1 SAGCQSSRD
10 RLDLAAN
17 ERLYATPRY
26 RASVPADRK
35 AFVLPTVDERGSVA
49 VDEAAGPYPTQ
60 WMADGYWERTLPE
73 MVDDCLREAFV
84 DCGVFAGIESTTP
97 PAADVLI
104 VEPQLLELR
113 GGQEERVHGRR
124 SVGTVSLRIAV
135 RGPVGADGERPVL
148 FDERFDQTVGTGV
161 STSPER

>member
-1 SAGCQSSRD
+1 SGD
-10 RLDLAAN
+10 GG
-17 ERLYATPRY
+17 
-26 RASVPADRK
+26 
-35 AFVLPTVDERGSVA
+35 VL
-49 VDEAAGPYPTQ
+49 
-60 WMADGYWERTLPE
+60 
-73 MVDDCLREAFV
+73 
-84 DCGVFAGIESTTP
+84 AGIESTAP

-161 STSPER
+161 STSPERVPIVIGRALQMAIARVVARIDQSNVARSGV